1 MAHRLITFLV
11 IGAFLGS
18 TLACIWPLGP
28 QTPVTGQP
36 TVQITQPA
44 SGAIVQPEQAVP
56 ILAVATDPSG
66 LTRLEIEVD
75 GAVLAIQ
82 TSQQPVPNLVASI
95 SWSSSTVGQH
105 VILARS
111 VNTKGQTALSTPVMV
126 QVQTAAA
133 KETVTPPPEA
143 VLIPETTKVL
153 SETTVLNLVS
163 VSKDGATFSFSRP
176 DPQLQSLKPG
186 DVIVG
191 GVSAQTPD
199 GFLRRVAQ
207 VKQQGDGVVVV
218 TQPARLEDAVE
229 QGSLSVSR
237 PLKPSDVRTGF
248 TRPGVALASLAPMGI
263 SDEWVVTLADTV
275 LVDLDGDPGTTNDQV
290 RADGKIAFKPLLD
303 FELQIRWFKVQR
315 IALVAGAT
323 ESVDLQVYGNV
334 QLLDTHKEV
343 EVAYFPLQPLTFF
356 IGPVPVVLTP
366 MLNVVVGL
374 DGSARVSFAAG
385 VTQQASLSAGLRYEN
400 NRWVPVANFSNSFK
414 YTPPQVT
421 GNLRVE
427 AYGGIRLAVLIYG
440 VGGPWGSLNA
450 YYGLDV
456 DAQRAQPWKLYGG
469 LRCQIGVRFEAL
481 GYRVMDYEAT
491 VLNSQ
496 ATIAESAVVT
506 ATPSPPPPSN
516 RAPVI
521 NSLMA
526 SPQTVPAGSRATLS
540 VSAHD
545 PDGDPLRYTWNVKDR
560 RGSVTGE
567 AKATYTAPLEPSR
580 SGPVTITVTITDS
593 KGATATKSVVI
604 TVVRPP
610 ELYDP
615 GPAFQAI
622 WSSSPTVQDRLGWAT
637 QAQRDL
643 PSVGADIRAVE
654 QPFERG
660 RMFWFGDVRLIYS
673 LYTAD
678 HRWQEFI
685 DTFSWA
691 DPTPT
696 PLPQTGCTAP
706 MQGGFRKVWWNEP
719 NVRLRL
725 GCPLQR
731 ELPIDGTVQLFQR
744 GVMIKSGLT
753 GQVFVL
759 FSGDGTW
766 Q

>member
-1 MAHRLITFLV
+1 MTQKLITFLV

-18 TLACIWPLGP
+18 TLACIWPLGQQIP
-28 QTPVTGQP
+28 ATGQP

-44 SGAIVQPEQAVP
+44 SGTTVRPEQAVP
-56 ILAVATDPSG
+56 ISAVATDPSG
-66 LTRLEIEVD
+66 LTSLEIEVD

-82 TSQQPVPNLVASI
+82 TSPQPVPSLVASI

-111 VNTKGQTALSTPVMV
+111 VNAKGQTALSTPVMV
-126 QVQTAAA
+126 QVQAAA
-133 KETVTPPPEA
+133 AGETVTPPPEA

-163 VSKDGATFSFSRP
+163 VSRDGTTFTFSKT

-191 GVSAQTPD
+191 GVSPQAPD
-199 GFLRRVAQ
+199 GFLRRVVQ
-207 VKQQGDGVVVV
+207 VKQQGDGVTVV
-218 TQPARLEDAVE
+218 TQPARLEDAIE

-237 PLKPSDVRTGF
+237 SLKPSDVRTGF
-248 TRPGVALASLAPMGI
+248 TRPGVALASLAPIGAP
-263 SDEWVVTLADTV
+263 DRWVVTLANTV
-275 LVDLDGDPGTTNDQV
+275 LVDLDGNLSTTNDQV
-290 RADGKIAFKPLLD
+290 RANGEIAFEPRLD
-303 FELQIRWFKVQR
+303 FELQIRWFKVQK

-323 ESVDLQVYGNV
+323 ESVNLRVQGDV
-334 QLLDTHKEV
+334 QLPDTRKEIQ
-343 EVAYFPLQPLTFF
+343 VAYFPLQPFTVW
-356 IGPVPVVLTP
+356 IGPVPVVLAP
-366 MLNVVVGL
+366 VLNVVVGFN
-374 DGSARVSFAAG
+374 GSAQVSFVAE
-385 VTQQASLSAGLRYEN
+385 VTQEASLSAGLRYEN
-400 NRWVPVANFSNSFK
+400 GRWGPVADLTNSFK
-414 YTPPQVT
+414 YAPPQVT
-421 GNLRVE
+421 GNMRAE
-427 AYGGIRLAVLIYG
+427 AYGGLRLAVLIYG

-450 YYGLDV
+450 YYGLEV
-456 DAQRAQPWKLYGG
+456 DLQRAQPWRLYGG
-469 LRCQIGVRFEAL
+469 LRCQIGVRFDAL
-481 GYRVMDYEAT
+481 GYRIADYSAT
-491 VLNSQ
+491 VLDRQ
-496 ATIAESAVVT
+496 AAIAEGTTVT
-506 ATPSPPPPSN
+506 VPPPPPPPSN

-521 NSLMA
+521 NSLTA
-526 SPQTVPAGSRATLS
+526 SPQTVPAGSKATLS

-545 PDGDPLRYTWNVKDR
+545 PDGDPLRYAWNVKDG

-567 AKATYTAPLEPSR
+567 AQATYTAPLEPSK
-580 SGPVTITVTITDS
+580 SGPVTITVTITDN
-593 KGATATKSVVI
+593 KGATATRSVVV
-604 TVVRPP
+604 TVVRPSG
-610 ELYDP
+610 LYDP
-615 GPAFQAI
+615 GPAFQAT
-622 WSSSPTVQDRLGWAT
+622 WSSSLTVQDRLGWAT
-637 QAQRDL
+637 QPQRDL

-654 QPFERG
+654 QPFEHG

-678 HRWQEFI
+678 HRWQVFI

-719 NVRLRL
+719 NVRARL

-731 ELPIDGTVQLFQR
+731 ELPINGTIQLFQR

-759 FSGDGTW
+759 FSSDGTW